1 MFMTGTASGWIK
13 LRITA
18 GERKGSVGSR
28 GDRRDGDWMWI
39 QLQMVQHSGQG
50 HSPGSP
56 PCFNRWG
63 KEGSKRLHDWL
74 KVTREMETQ
83 HPRSQRTW
91 KPNRKQ
97 NFPSRQTSVL
107 LILPTQLQCP
117 RCDFL
122 LSEGNSTSF
131 LGLIPCF
138 SGFPTLHCA
147 VKGGRTWQNKSR
159 HTVVCNM
166 HAAPSCAGIG
176 APLPLHMSLLHPHHH
191 LLCPSSP
198 PAEILSI
205 LQG

>member
-1 MFMTGTASGWIK
+1 MWGAEVTEGTETGCESNFKWYSTAAK
-13 LRITA
+13 DT
-18 GERKGSVGSR
+18 V
-28 GDRRDGDWMWI
+28 
-39 QLQMVQHSGQG
+39 QG
-50 HSPGSP
+50 HHLVSTDEAKKAPRGYMTDSRSQEKWKP
-56 PCFNRWG
+56 N
-63 KEGSKRLHDWL
+63 
-74 KVTREMETQ
+74 T
-83 HPRSQRTW
+83 PRSQRTW

-131 LGLIPCF
+131 LGLIPCL

-147 VKGGRTWQNKSR
+147 VKGGQTWQNKSR
-159 HTVVCNM
+159 HTLVCNM

-176 APLPLHMSLLHPHHH
+176 APLPLHMALLHPHHR
-191 LLCPSSP
+191 LLCPSSSP